1 MTSEISQHE
10 PRLAFDGGALGV
22 LILTRLI
29 REAPKFLRADS
40 YLCFE
45 VGLGQGKGMARM
57 LGNAKV
63 YRDIQQV
70 VDEAG
75 DVRVLVAQT

>member
-1 MTSEISQHE
+1 
-10 PRLAFDGGALGV
+10 

-29 REAPKFLRADS
+29 REAPKFLRPDS
-40 YLCFE
+40 FLCFE
-45 VGLGQGKGMARM
+45 VGVGQGKGVARM

-75 DVRVLVAQT
+75 NVRALVAQI